1 MPGQYLT
8 EEEMYQI
15 CRRAAEA
22 AATQY
27 GVKDVEAFTQALMVV
42 AFAES
47 GSFADQGLVWD
58 SQSVHDNGQGFGL
71 FALHNQGYAGFLTKD
86 QRLDAQTNANAA
98 AMKLATVW
106 QDGDSFDANVKRMT
120 GPQGQNP
127 ADPGALYRNAMAA
140 FRQVEQRLQP
150 GMPTGIAEGG
160 ARPSESRIATIIQEL
175 GLTPERAAALG
186 FSSVEDLALSTYF
199 MDMEGWNRFFLQ
211 RGEGEGLTPLERR
224 ATEADIAYKQAL
236 TRDVL
241 AGLDP
246 DEYERTWKEYLQMV
260 AEGTW
265 TAEQGIREFNA
276 WLSGAQEAGRRGEF
290 AYGEA
295 KKRRVW
301 TTPGEYYP
309 GTEPGGINEQ
319 MYKRYGLE
327 YKPSPGIPVEEMPR
341 PEEAYA
347 TWHQRM
353 GVPQRAP
360 TMQGYTPPTMM
371 GQQGTGFN
379 AAMAFLQRM
388 GLGQRAGGY

>member
-120 GPQGQNP
+120 G
-127 ADPGALYRNAMAA
+127 NAMAA

-260 AEGTW
+260 AEGQW

-276 WLSGAQEAGRRGEF
+276 
-290 AYGEA
+290 
-295 KKRRVW
+295 
-301 TTPGEYYP
+301 
-309 GTEPGGINEQ
+309 TEPGGINEQ

-353 GVPQRAP
+353 GVPERAP